1 MVATMKPDNETERLR
16 KQRRDALVAH
26 LPARVG
32 RWVQW
37 LLAAERRTIRM
48 VAGVLFLLGGFL
60 SFLPLLGIWML
71 PLGVVLL
78 AEDIPLFRGL
88 SVYLF
93 AWMARRR
100 PDLFGEQ
107 KDGEQ

>member
-1 MVATMKPDNETERLR
+1 MAAETEPDNETERLR
-16 KQRRDALVAH
+16 KQRRDALVAR
-26 LPARVG
+26 LPARLAG
-32 RWVQW
+32 WVRW
-37 LLAAERRTIRM
+37 LLAAERRTLRM
-48 VAGVLFLLGGFL
+48 FAGFLFLLGGFL

-88 SVYLF
+88 SVRLF

-100 PDLFGEQ
+100 PDLFAEQ
-107 KDGEQ
+107 KESGR

>member
-1 MVATMKPDNETERLR
+1 MVVVMTPEDETERLR
-16 KQRRDALVAH
+16 QQRRDALVAR
-26 LPARVG
+26 LPERLG
-32 RWVQW
+32 RWVIW
-37 LLAAERRTIRM
+37 LLAAERRTLRII
-48 VAGVLFLLGGFL
+48 AGFLFVLGGFF

-88 SVYLF
+88 SARLF

-100 PDLFGEQ
+100 PDLFAEQYEGE
-107 KDGEQ
+107 G